1 MNRKI
6 IISKTAQLSEIT
18 IEDCEKVVNALTSVI
33 EDEFRHECLSSAFDK
48 FCKLI
53 NVFKIKLI

>member
-18 IEDCEKVVNALTSVI
+18 IEDCEKVVNALTSVL
-33 EDEFRHECLSSAFDK
+33 EDEFRHEGLSSAFDK